1 MSTVDEQDEVSVNDE
16 RQGTARVVLRGVRA
30 IALDGLSADEQ
41 RAVLAAAGVTD
52 VVTPLLLWQPIA
64 LRYGTVE
71 AAIQA
76 YAGKSGK
83 KGNTPGT
90 FRAPPE
96 GSWGVSPL
104 VIEPP
109 LD

>member
-1 MSTVDEQDEVSVNDE
+1 MSGDEQGTEAVNDE

-30 IALDGLSADEQ
+30 VALDGLSADEQ
-41 RAVLAAAGVTD
+41 RAVLAAAGKTD
-52 VVTPLLLWQPIA
+52 VVNLSLLWEPVA

-71 AAIQA
+71 VAIQA

-83 KGNTPGT
+83 AGNRPGV

-96 GSWGVSPL
+96 GTWGVSPL

-109 LD
+109 LG